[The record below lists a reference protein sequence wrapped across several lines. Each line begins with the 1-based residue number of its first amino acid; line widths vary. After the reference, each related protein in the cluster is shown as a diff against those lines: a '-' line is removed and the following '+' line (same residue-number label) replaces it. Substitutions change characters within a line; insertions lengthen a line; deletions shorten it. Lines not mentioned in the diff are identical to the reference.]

1 MSLMLVM
8 EQKGWGGVFFRQGR
22 NSDSYRC
29 TWQRDRCSNS
39 HRQTKSSFECDRE
52 IPQRSAAARSETEPL
67 LGLSCTEPLYIYPD
81 KQANYQR
88 LQLQKTFPHTIKKKK
103 KNTQTQLDLLCHTA
117 WTSSL
122 ETNRF
127 PDIHDC
133 SSLRADPYGAN
144 HKDPLWSHIFWL
156 KQYSGGGKNPRTK
169 ERKSTSNQGKT
180 SLNWS
185 VFICR
190 LIYEVWTVLLQVL
203 HSSSYQE
210 FLLFFIKKTS
220 QFKTT
225 KALSF
230 LTSKQ
235 SQDSHFFIFLL
246 RMNHF

>member
-103 KNTQTQLDLLCHTA
+103 KTHRHNWICCATQLGPA
-117 WTSSL
+117 
-122 ETNRF
+122 
-127 PDIHDC
+127 
-133 SSLRADPYGAN
+133 
-144 HKDPLWSHIFWL
+144 
-156 KQYSGGGKNPRTK
+156 
-169 ERKSTSNQGKT
+169 
-180 SLNWS
+180 
-185 VFICR
+185 
-190 LIYEVWTVLLQVL
+190 VWRQIGSQTFMIVLLYGQI
-203 HSSSYQE
+203 HMEQI
-210 FLLFFIKKTS
+210 IKIHCGPTFS
-220 QFKTT
+220 
-225 KALSF
+225 
-230 LTSKQ
+230 
-235 SQDSHFFIFLL
+235 D
-246 RMNHF
+246 